1 MDCDQV
7 LEAEDVCGFAR
18 EHCEDFTAFYFCG
31 VHGGLWA
38 WPLLASLLALML
50 YLLGST
56 ANEYFSP
63 ALAEVSKRLR
73 LSPTLAISALSF
85 ALFP

>member
-7 LEAEDVCGFAR
+7 LEAEEVCGFAR
-18 EHCEDFTAFYFCG
+18 EHCEDFTAFYFCN
-31 VHGGLWA
+31 VHGGLWT
-38 WPLLASLLALML
+38 WPLLAGILTVML

-63 ALAEVSKRLR
+63 ALAEVAKRLH
-73 LSPTLAISALSF
+73 LSPTLAISAFLP
-85 ALFP
+85 LLLP